1 MTDHLDYDALQRI
14 FARGGSDAVKRALE
28 DFART
33 ADDAQLNAAVDRAC
47 AVIAAD
53 TARITAVA
61 DQREAGIAELEAQ
74 ARALQQEIDE
84 LAAETAGRLVDN
96 APVGD

>member
-1 MTDHLDYDALQRI
+1 MTDHLDHDVLQQI
-14 FARGGSDAVKRALE
+14 FTRGGSDAVKRALD

-33 ADDAQLNAAVDRAC
+33 AGDEQLNAAVDQAC

-74 ARALQQEIDE
+74 ARALQKELDE
-84 LAAETAGRLVDN
+84 LAAETAVRLVDHPP
-96 APVGD
+96 ADD